1 MVHVWN
7 DAVPIYRQLRDR
19 VVAMILDGELKE
31 GEAVPSVRQVA
42 VDFQINPLTVS
53 KSYQELVD
61 EDLLEK
67 RRGLGLFVREGA
79 RERATGLA
87 GSDHDQVVGVA
98 CHRGSRRKGS
108 WRVTRSAAHRVP
120 RHAGLG
126 GRFLQCPTL
135 TSCSPASA
143 KP

>member
-7 DAVPIYRQLRDR
+7 DTVPIYRQLRDR
-19 VVAMILDGELKE
+19 VVAMILDSELKE

-42 VDFQINPLTVS
+42 VDYQINPLTVS

-79 RERATGLA
+79 RQRLLELER
-87 GSDHDQVVGVA
+87 Q
-98 CHRGSRRKGS
+98 
-108 WRVTRSAAHRVP
+108 
-120 RHAGLG
+120 
-126 GRFLQCPTL
+126 RFLSEEWPMLRARLARLDLDLSTL
-135 TSCSPASA
+135 LTTGDS
-143 KP
+143 

>member
-7 DAVPIYRQLRDR
+7 DQTPIYRQLRDR

-42 VDFQINPLTVS
+42 VDYQINPLTVS
-53 KSYQELVD
+53 RAYQDLVD

-79 RERATGLA
+79 REKLLEIERA
-87 GSDHDQVVGVA
+87 
-98 CHRGSRRKGS
+98 
-108 WRVTRSAAHRVP
+108 
-120 RHAGLG
+120 
-126 GRFLQCPTL
+126 RFLREEWPPLKARLARLDLDIRKLL
-135 TSCSPASA
+135 TMGDA
-143 KP
+143 

>member
-7 DAVPIYRQLRDR
+7 DSVPIYRQLRDR

-79 RERATGLA
+79 RERL
-87 GSDHDQVVGVA
+87 HDLERQ
-98 CHRGSRRKGS
+98 
-108 WRVTRSAAHRVP
+108 
-120 RHAGLG
+120 
-126 GRFLQCPTL
+126 RFLSEEWPTL
-135 TSCSPASA
+135 KARLARMNLNLA
-143 KP
+143 KLLTGEDV